1 MTADAVNPGDAEH
14 PEPEKPIAEKQIDEK
29 QTDTRKPDTSIDRA
43 LKTRTGYT
51 WLALII
57 AALLGIV
64 LLVFILQNLETAHV
78 EFFAWRFQMPIG
90 VLVLLSVIIGAL
102 VMALVGGWRIFQLR
116 RAAKK
121 AG

>member
-1 MTADAVNPGDAEH
+1 MTADAVHPGDAEH
-14 PEPEKPIAEKQIDEK
+14 PEPEKQIDK
-29 QTDTRKPDTSIDRA
+29 PTDTRKPDPTIDRA